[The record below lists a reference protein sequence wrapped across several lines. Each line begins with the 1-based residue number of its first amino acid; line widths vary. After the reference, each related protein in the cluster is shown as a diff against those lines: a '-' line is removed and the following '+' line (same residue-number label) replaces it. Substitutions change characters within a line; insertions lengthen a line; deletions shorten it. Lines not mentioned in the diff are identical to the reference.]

1 MKKGKMRKGNLT
13 GYFLLTL
20 SCLAL
25 ILSLSHPN
33 IGICSDQKEAPGDN
47 AGKVIA
53 RVNGIPI
60 YEDQITMEV
69 NKKLRK
75 FKNRSLENQPPEL
88 ANSLRKQ
95 ALKQIIDQELLN
107 QASRKLV
114 IPDIENQ
121 VRAKLVLIKE
131 KLKSEEKFQRYL
143 KAKKL
148 TLESLTTTTRQNIY
162 LNEYFKSRGLAD
174 IQVSEE
180 EIKKF
185 YEQGKNNFKKDET
198 VKVSHIL
205 ISVEKD
211 ANPDAKLKARGKA
224 LDIKRMLSEG
234 KDFAKIANTYS
245 DCSRTKQVGGDL
257 GYINKRGYMPP
268 EFDQVAFALKKGEV
282 SDVIET
288 RFGYHI
294 IKLVDRQPAGFVPL
308 EQVRDFIGK
317 YLQKGLMREKITAH
331 IQELKQ
337 RARIEIF
344 LN

>member
-33 IGICSDQKEAPGDN
+33 IGICSDQKEAPRDN
-47 AGKVIA
+47 SRKVIA
-53 RVNGIPI
+53 KVNGIPI

-75 FKNRSLENQPPEL
+75 LKNFGMHNQQPEL
-88 ANSLRKQ
+88 VNSLRKQ
-95 ALKQIIDQELLN
+95 ALERIIDQELLN

-162 LNEYFKSRGLAD
+162 LNEYFKSQGLAD

-205 ISVEKD
+205 VSVEKD

-234 KDFAKIANTYS
+234 KDFAEIANTYS

-257 GYINKRGYMPP
+257 GYIKRGYMPP
-268 EFDQVAFALKKGEV
+268 EFDQAAFALKKGEV

-317 YLQKGLMREKITAH
+317 YLQKGLRREKITAH
-331 IQELKQ
+331 VQELKQ

>member
-1 MKKGKMRKGNLT
+1 MRKRNVT
-13 GYFLLTL
+13 SHFLLIL
-20 SCLAL
+20 SCLSL

-33 IGICSDQKEAPGDN
+33 IGICSDEKEPSRDN
-47 AGKVIA
+47 SRTVIA
-53 RVNGIPI
+53 KVNGILI

-75 FKNRSLENQPPEL
+75 FKNLGMHNQQPEL
-88 ANSLRKQ
+88 VNKLKKQ
-95 ALKQIIDQELLN
+95 ALERIIDQEILN
-107 QASRKLV
+107 QASRKLA

-121 VRAKLVLIKE
+121 VKAKLALIKE

-143 KAKKL
+143 KAKNL
-148 TLESLTTTTRQNIY
+148 TIESLMTTTRQNIY
-162 LNEYFKSRGLAD
+162 LNEYFKSQGLTD
-174 IQVSEE
+174 LQVSEE

-185 YEQGKNNFKKDET
+185 YEQRKDSFKSDES

-205 ISVEKD
+205 VSVEKD
-211 ANPDAKLKARGKA
+211 AKPEAKLKAQEKA
-224 LDIKRMLSEG
+224 ADIKRMLFEG
-234 KDFAKIANTYS
+234 KDFVEIVNTCS

-257 GYINKRGYMPP
+257 GYIKRGFMPP
-268 EFDQVAFALKKGEV
+268 EFDQAAFALKKGEV

-294 IKLVDRQPAGFVPL
+294 IKLVDRKPAGFVPL

-317 YLQKGLMREKITAH
+317 YLQKGLIREKIAAH
-331 IQELKQ
+331 VQELKQ